1 MYNLPVKYTFRKA
14 EVYYFV
20 RKIPV
25 DLRERYRTGRISFSL
40 RTRSPKVAADRARR
54 VAARLDDYWFQMRVS
69 SDVPGAHLLR
79 DAPAQPVPE
88 VAAPKTAQVI
98 EEANP
103 TLSEAVALYKRLKG
117 AGKPETFL
125 RAPERVAEYLRE
137 AVGEKRLLDY
147 TRADANKFRDW
158 LLARGIAGSSI
169 ARTIGT
175 LRAVLNFAASEHA
188 LDFRNPFQGV
198 QFDATAGVADREP
211 VPLPIVRKVQA
222 ACRAADDD
230 LRWLVALISDTG
242 LRLSEAAGLARADI
256 VLNHPIPHLKIT
268 PHPWRSLKTAS
279 SKRLVP
285 LVGASRWAAERIM
298 ATPSASP
305 YAFPRYVSAGKT
317 NANSASAAL
326 NKWHAT
332 LAPSGTLHG
341 YRHALRDRL
350 RAVSCP
356 SDVTDQIGGW
366 TTPGVGQSY
375 GAGYPLKVLEKWM
388 KAIE

>member
-1 MYNLPVKYTFRKA
+1 MLVSAKA
-14 EVYYFV
+14 E
-20 RKIPV
+20 P
-25 DLRERYRTGRISFSL
+25 
-40 RTRSPKVAADRARR
+40 PHAPVAAAKVDQA
-54 VAARLDDYWFQMRVS
+54 
-69 SDVPGAHLLR
+69 GA
-79 DAPAQPVPE
+79 
-88 VAAPKTAQVI
+88 
-98 EEANP
+98 ANP
-103 TLSEAVALYKRLKG
+103 TLTEAVALYKRIKG

-147 TRADANKFRDW
+147 TRADANRFRDW
-158 LLARGIAGSSI
+158 LLARGVVGSSV

-188 LDFRNPFQGV
+188 LDFRNPFRAL
-198 QFDATAGVADREP
+198 QFDHMAGVEDREP
-211 VPLPIVRKVQA
+211 VPMAVLRKVQG
-222 ACRAADDD
+222 ACRDADDD
-230 LRWLVALISDTG
+230 LRWLIALISDTG
-242 LRLSEAAGLARADI
+242 MRLSEAAGLARSDI
-256 VLNHPIPHLKIT
+256 VLDDPIPHLRIV

-285 LVGASRWAAERIM
+285 LVGAALWAAKRIL
-298 ATPSASP
+298 ATSTGSP
-305 YAFPRYVSAGKT
+305 YAFPRYVTGSKT

-326 NKWHAT
+326 NKWHGSISST
-332 LAPSGTLHG
+332 GTIHG

-366 TTPGVGQSY
+366 ATPGVGQGY
-375 GAGYPLKVLEKWM
+375 GSGYPLSVLERWM

>member
-69 SDVPGAHLLR
+69 SNVPGAHLLR

-88 VAAPKTAQVI
+88 VSAPKTAQVI

-103 TLSEAVALYKRLKG
+103 TLSEAVTLYKRLKG
-117 AGKPETFL
+117 VGKPETFL

-188 LDFRNPFQGV
+188 FDFRNPFQG
-198 QFDATAGVADREP
+198 FSSTRRLASPTGSPFRCPSSARSKPPAARRMMICAGSSRSSATPDFACPRPPVSP
-211 VPLPIVRKVQA
+211 VP
-222 ACRAADDD
+222 
-230 LRWLVALISDTG
+230 T
-242 LRLSEAAGLARADI
+242 
-256 VLNHPIPHLKIT
+256 
-268 PHPWRSLKTAS
+268 S
-279 SKRLVP
+279 S
-285 LVGASRWAAERIM
+285 
-298 ATPSASP
+298 
-305 YAFPRYVSAGKT
+305 
-317 NANSASAAL
+317 
-326 NKWHAT
+326 
-332 LAPSGTLHG
+332 
-341 YRHALRDRL
+341 
-350 RAVSCP
+350 
-356 SDVTDQIGGW
+356 
-366 TTPGVGQSY
+366 
-375 GAGYPLKVLEKWM
+375 
-388 KAIE
+388 